1 MFSRS
6 SGSRLNFSMANL
18 RSFWLGENFSQ
29 HHPPHHPVP
38 VEINAKGVD
47 AGDEDIEAEVELVT
61 VDEEGIGYVALHN
74 YWVFLLHF
82 LLLLRVNFDLPRN
95 LQQF

>member
-18 RSFWLGENFSQ
+18 RSFWLGENFSL

>member
-1 MFSRS
+1 M
-6 SGSRLNFSMANL
+6 
-18 RSFWLGENFSQ
+18 GENFSQ
-29 HHPPHHPVP
+29 HHSPHHPVP
-38 VEINAKGVD
+38 VKINAKGVD
-47 AGDEDIEAEVELVT
+47 AGDEDIETEVELVT